1 MSIPSTPCAASDI
14 PEDVGLQ
21 WEGTLQGVHVPFVQG
36 NLTRC
41 SASPASFA
49 CQCRESFLLAR
60 LHRFSAQLYV
70 VLVTT
75 CFFLPWSVFPDF
87 FGACFIYLF
96 IFCIWASQQSVAVW
110 LSSWAGWHMWFALN
124 VFFIRVYVYMVLQ
137 TVIVKI
143 LLHCQHSAK
152 WSDAICTFQS
162 YVFFIFCSSDTYH
175 VLTFLLPLVNFFF
188 SDFALGVSLFKVTLD
203 H

>member
-1 MSIPSTPCAASDI
+1 MSIPSTPCAASDV

-21 WEGTLQGVHVPFVQG
+21 WEGTLQGVRVPFVQG

-49 CQCRESFLLAR
+49 CQCRKSHFYLLDFTAFQLSFMLCLWQPV
-60 LHRFSAQLYV
+60 FSYPGLCFLIFLEL
-70 VLVTT
+70 VL
-75 CFFLPWSVFPDF
+75 FF
-87 FGACFIYLF
+87 
-96 IFCIWASQQSVAVW
+96 FCIWASQQSVAVW

-162 YVFFIFCSSDTYH
+162 YVFFIFCFSDTYH
-175 VLTFLLPLVNFFF
+175 VLTFLLQLVNFFF